1 MLNNYFSSVFTQE
14 DCSHIPL
21 PCTKTNITIDNIQIT
36 EQSVYKQLQKL
47 NTSKSPG
54 PDKLHAKVLYEVK
67 NTITLPL
74 CLIYKKSMSESQL
87 PSAWKK
93 AHVAPIFKKGSRSK
107 VENYRPVSLT
117 SICCKTLERIIR
129 DPLIEHLENQGL
141 LSKDQHGFRQ
151 KRSCITQ
158 LLEVMEIWTNLYDQ
172 GIPWD
177 TIYMDFAK
185 AFDRVPHN
193 RLIAKARSLGI
204 RGNLLKW
211 IANFLEDRKQRVVLG
226 NSASSWAKVTSGIPQ
241 GSVLGPIL
249 FVIYINDL
257 PNEVKSYIKIF
268 ADDTKIFRAIRSMSD
283 IQGLQADINKL
294 IAWSL
299 KWQLHFNNNKCKTIH
314 YGKNNPNHTYS
325 IDNTA
330 LCNDKEEK
338 NLGITFDNNLTFSTH
353 IRQICAKAKSRVGLI
368 KRTFS
373 NRSTTNIKLLH
384 KSLVRPLLEYGSVIW
399 SPHLKK
405 DQVEIEKV
413 QHRMTKLVPEL
424 SNLPYH
430 ERLKKLKLTTLEY
443 RRKRSDIIQIFRIAK
458 GFDNL
463 NFTDFFEL
471 DTNSRTRGHNLKI
484 KKTYCNTNKK
494 IWSFPYRAINHW
506 NTLPKA
512 AIECDT
518 INAFKTA
525 LEKHWS
531 NWDLRYE
538 LN

>member
-1 MLNNYFSSVFTQE
+1 MQGSSDHIRALKDLIQIGRKEQKPVSVTNTPIYTAWKLFSDKLNGSIERHIPKQKFKNRKKPPWLNRATNEAIKNKHKTWNRYKKNPNHENWEIYSTNRNQATAKIKEAKLNYENKLAAEVKDKPKNFWAYVKSKTSSKSNIRELRNDKNELITQNDEKVEMLNNYFSSVFTQE

-314 YGKNNPNHTYS
+314 YGQNNPNHTYS
-325 IDNTA
+325 VDNTA
-330 LCNDKEEK
+330 LCMTK
-338 NLGITFDNNLTFSTH
+338 
-353 IRQICAKAKSRVGLI
+353 R
-368 KRTFS
+368 KRT
-373 NRSTTNIKLLH
+373 
-384 KSLVRPLLEYGSVIW
+384 
-399 SPHLKK
+399 
-405 DQVEIEKV
+405 QA
-413 QHRMTKLVPEL
+413 
-424 SNLPYH
+424 LP
-430 ERLKKLKLTTLEY
+430 
-443 RRKRSDIIQIFRIAK
+443 SII
-458 GFDNL
+458 
-463 NFTDFFEL
+463 T
-471 DTNSRTRGHNLKI
+471 
-484 KKTYCNTNKK
+484 
-494 IWSFPYRAINHW
+494 
-506 NTLPKA
+506 
-512 AIECDT
+512 
-518 INAFKTA
+518 
-525 LEKHWS
+525 
-531 NWDLRYE
+531 
-538 LN
+538 